1 MGIGFE
7 CLTKSLESVLD
18 MVGSGVGEGRKE
30 REWGP
35 NVGQLI
41 YYMYEGPVAFGTD
54 NANRANMCHCVISGS
69 LSKPY
74 LSKHRGGFPLNNVQ
88 VLGLGPAYLW
98 QVQGSL
104 THSLGSRK

>member
-69 LSKPY
+69 LVNLIYPNTGAGFLSITFRY
-74 LSKHRGGFPLNNVQ
+74 LDLDLLICGKYK
-88 VLGLGPAYLW
+88 VL
-98 QVQGSL
+98 
-104 THSLGSRK
+104 